1 VHTQTCK
8 LTVLYHKKFTHLYV
22 HLLVLFD
29 QIFYEMVIKCC
40 TNGS

>member
-1 VHTQTCK
+1 MCK
-8 LTVLYHKKFTHLYV
+8 FTVLYYKKFTHLYM

-29 QIFYEMVIKCC
+29 QIFYEIFYEMVIKCC